1 MTADIQSLSQAPE
14 YRETRLVGAD
24 QIEFGVGD
32 AGQVAPFHLSAIVFD
47 VVACS
52 GPEAGAR
59 SRARYVARHGDGHP
73 VMTAPPSVDG
83 EVADQVR
90 LHGDGAGASA
100 FQVEDAGSA
109 RQEAGQAGRR
119 PLAGPQMVDDARGA
133 EHRAAAKKLGD
144 AVHACW
150 GRSEYAGARLSG
162 RREEFLAAPKARCD
176 ILGGRV
182 EVIDEELEQLRQIN
196 LLVDRDEQGDV
207 MQTFI
212 SSVEAR
218 LTLYFEVIQRKGSSD
233 FGKGN
238 FRALFRPIEQGVRGN
253 L

>member
-1 MTADIQSLSQAPE
+1 
-14 YRETRLVGAD
+14 
-24 QIEFGVGD
+24 
-32 AGQVAPFHLSAIVFD
+32 
-47 VVACS
+47 
-52 GPEAGAR
+52 
-59 SRARYVARHGDGHP
+59 
-73 VMTAPPSVDG
+73 
-83 EVADQVR
+83 
-90 LHGDGAGASA
+90 
-100 FQVEDAGSA
+100 
-109 RQEAGQAGRR
+109 
-119 PLAGPQMVDDARGA
+119 
-133 EHRAAAKKLGD
+133 
-144 AVHACW
+144 
-150 GRSEYAGARLSG
+150 
-162 RREEFLAAPKARCD
+162 D